1 MVTYTNCYT
10 LRLIP
15 PIKCLLYNLYDEISV
30 FIEKA
35 MLQKTENMDFI
46 QPLVYN
52 DTQRHQ
58 HCNHIH
64 HKLKTDTKI
73 HNIKKNLVDAL

>member
-1 MVTYTNCYT
+1 
-10 LRLIP
+10 
-15 PIKCLLYNLYDEISV
+15 
-30 FIEKA
+30 
-35 MLQKTENMDFI
+35 MLQKTENMNFI

-73 HNIKKNLVDAL
+73 HNIKKKNLVDA

>member
-1 MVTYTNCYT
+1 
-10 LRLIP
+10 
-15 PIKCLLYNLYDEISV
+15 
-30 FIEKA
+30 
-35 MLQKTENMDFI
+35 MLQKTENMNFI

-73 HNIKKNLVDAL
+73 HNIKKKT